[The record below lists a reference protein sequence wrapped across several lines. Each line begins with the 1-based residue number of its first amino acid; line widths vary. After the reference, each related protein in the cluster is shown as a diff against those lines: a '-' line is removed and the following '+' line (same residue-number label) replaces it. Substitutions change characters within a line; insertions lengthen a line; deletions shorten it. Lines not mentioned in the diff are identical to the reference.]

1 MSLQNKIETKLN
13 EALKNKDKKTYSTLR
28 LVVASIKDTL
38 IAKKLKDKQTLPDN
52 DLISLLKKMVKQR
65 NDSCEAYKKGGR
77 NELVENEMSEI
88 KIINEF
94 LPKQLSE
101 EETKKICLD
110 TIKKVG
116 ANSIKDMGKVMG
128 ALKKEYS
135 DVLDFSKVSKII
147 KDNFTIRY
155 CLNDF
160 AIKI

>member
-13 EALKNKDKKTYSTLR
+13 EALKTQDKKTYSTLR
-28 LVVASIKDTL
+28 LVVAAIKDLL
-38 IAKKLKDKQTLPDN
+38 IAKKLKDKQTLSDN

-77 NELVENEMSEI
+77 NELLENEMSEI

-101 EETKKICLD
+101 EETKKICLE

-116 ANSIKDMGKVMG
+116 AKTVKDMGKVMG

-147 KDNFTIRY
+147 KDN
-155 CLNDF
+155 LN
-160 AIKI
+160 

>member
-1 MSLQNKIETKLN
+1 MTLQNKIETKLN

-28 LVVASIKDTL
+28 LVVAAIKDTL
-38 IAKKLKDKQTLPDN
+38 IAKKIKDKQTLSDN

-77 NELVENEMSEI
+77 DELVENEMTEI
-88 KIINEF
+88 KIINDF

-110 TIKKVG
+110 TIKTLG
-116 ANSIKDMGKVMG
+116 ASSVKDMGKVMG
-128 ALKKEYS
+128 ALKKQHS

-147 KDNFTIRY
+147 KDN
-155 CLNDF
+155 LN
-160 AIKI
+160 

>member
-101 EETKKICLD
+101 EETKKICVE
-110 TIKKVG
+110 TISKLG
-116 ANSIKDMGKVMG
+116 ANSIKDMGKVIG
-128 ALKKEYS
+128 ELKKLHADE
-135 DVLDFSKVSKII
+135 I
-147 KDNFTIRY
+147 
-155 CLNDF
+155 DF
-160 AIKI
+160 AKAGQLIKELLNNQ